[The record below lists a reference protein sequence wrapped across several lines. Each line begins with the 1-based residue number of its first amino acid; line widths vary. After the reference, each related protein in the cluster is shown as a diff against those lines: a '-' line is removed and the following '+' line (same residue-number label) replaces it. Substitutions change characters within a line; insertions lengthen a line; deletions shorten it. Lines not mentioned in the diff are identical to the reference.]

1 MMLDLKC
8 IAAALC
14 FLVSNILFIVHGV
27 LAMYGSQNSQMANA
41 NDSNINQGVYDSD
54 NNYPDNKDA
63 VQSMA
68 KPTSWNYEYWTD
80 LDPVYIQERWVQRE
94 QQRPIMM
101 SAAVSTLNYLSL
113 FVCFFDASC
122 ANN

>member
-1 MMLDLKC
+1 MMWDLKC

-41 NDSNINQGVYDSD
+41 NDSNIDQGVYDSD
-54 NNYPDNKDA
+54 NNYPGNKDA

-80 LDPVYIQERWVQRE
+80 LGEFSYLFS
-94 QQRPIMM
+94 MM
-101 SAAVSTLNYLSL
+101 RVFILSYDVVLCTHHFL
-113 FVCFFDASC
+113 FGLISI
-122 ANN
+122 